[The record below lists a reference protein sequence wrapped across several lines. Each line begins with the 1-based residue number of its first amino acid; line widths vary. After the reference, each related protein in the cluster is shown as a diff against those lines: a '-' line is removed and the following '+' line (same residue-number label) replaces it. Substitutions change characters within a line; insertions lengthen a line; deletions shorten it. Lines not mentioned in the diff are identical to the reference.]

1 MTSVAVRDL
10 VVRFGTK
17 IAVDGVSLSIRP
29 QELLLLLG
37 PSGCGKTT
45 VLRAVAGFVE
55 PSAGSIHFGDEDVT
69 RAPPHAR
76 KAAMVF
82 QSFALWPHLS
92 VADNVAFGL
101 REQRLPKAEIAA
113 RVASALASTEIEGFG
128 PRRIDELSGGE
139 QQRVAIARALVV
151 RPRCLLLD
159 EPLASLDAKLR
170 RSMRQEI
177 RRLCK
182 SFGLTAIYVTHDQ
195 KEALAIADRV
205 AVMLNGR
212 VHQVGSPDDVYR
224 RPRSRAVAA
233 FIGETNLVEGRVIAC
248 DSSAIR
254 IETSLGP
261 LTATTEQSITPAVGD
276 RVWVSIRP
284 ECLRLSRT
292 KLESSSPDNR
302 LRGRSSTSVYL
313 GDIAEHHLQIGPS
326 TVSFFEMNPAPGAVP
341 PGAEVTVEVAPAD
354 VVVIPFEGDPKAG
367 PTPADQA
374 DTSSPSPSPSPA
386 RARAQPET
394 T

>member
-1 MTSVAVRDL
+1 MTSVTVRDL

-17 IAVDGVSLSIRP
+17 IAVDGVSLSIQP
-29 QELLLLLG
+29 QELLMLLG

-45 VLRAVAGFVE
+45 VLRAVAGFVD

-195 KEALAIADRV
+195 KEALEIADRV

-212 VHQVGSPDDVYR
+212 VHQVGSPGDVYR

-254 IETSLGP
+254 IETPLGP

-284 ECLRLSRT
+284 ECLRLSST
-292 KLESSSPDNR
+292 KLESSGENR

-326 TVSFFEMNPAPGAVP
+326 TVSFFELNPAPGAVP
-341 PGAEVTVEVAPAD
+341 PGAEVTVEVAPTD
-354 VVVIPFEGDPKAG
+354 VVVIPFE
-367 PTPADQA
+367 ADAHQA
-374 DTSSPSPSPSPA
+374 HPGS
-386 RARAQPET
+386 RAHPET